1 MKTLYNFIVDCF
13 RPRKV
18 QPVHQELT
26 ELDLFYNNVR
36 LSRESTY
43 IIHNSFK
50 EKSEK
55 LKSGKIN

>member
-18 QPVHQELT
+18 QPELT
-26 ELDLFYNNVR
+26 ELDIFYNNVR
-36 LSRESTY
+36 LSRESTH